1 MFFTCSGKNYIS
13 HLGKKIGR
21 SANRE
26 GVSPLTADIRQLIT
40 KKTSDVP
47 LPFPQFFLQ
56 KAWLNQVGDCSI
68 NCDDSPFFVCLH

>member
-13 HLGKKIGR
+13 DLGRKFGR

-40 KKTSDVP
+40 KKNFSCSLTLSSI
-47 LPFPQFFLQ
+47 FPAESLV
-56 KAWLNQVGDCSI
+56 KPSDCSI
-68 NCDDSPFFVCLH
+68 NCDDNPFFVCRH

>member
-13 HLGKKIGR
+13 VDSDLGRKIER

-40 KKTSDVP
+40 KKASDVP
-47 LPFPQFFLQ
+47 LPSL
-56 KAWLNQVGDCSI
+56 
-68 NCDDSPFFVCLH
+68 